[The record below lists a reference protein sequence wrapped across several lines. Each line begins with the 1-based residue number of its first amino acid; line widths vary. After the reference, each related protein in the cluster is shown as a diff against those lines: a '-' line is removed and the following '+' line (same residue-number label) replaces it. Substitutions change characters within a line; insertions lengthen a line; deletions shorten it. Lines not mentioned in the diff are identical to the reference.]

1 MTNLTMPGGRSWK
14 RCRPTRSS
22 PARSTQCSLNRVTP
36 SYASCGGAAS
46 SWPFRRRKPDAASP
60 RSTPASATS
69 PAPRRAG
76 HRPSWKGAGKSAGR
90 WWSALG
96 LVRLDDTSSILR
108 PVAGR
113 TGTPRAGQAAGR
125 DRSKIPGP
133 FRPFAPTGCARRAP
147 ARTGVLREA
156 KRRGLH
162 RIVRRPN
169 WPRDIKMGGSERDR
183 EGVGQES
190 LSMSSRCSLWS
201 SR

>member
-1 MTNLTMPGGRSWK
+1 MPNGLEIR
-14 RCRPTRSS
+14 
-22 PARSTQCSLNRVTP
+22 
-36 SYASCGGAAS
+36 GAPPWGS
-46 SWPFRRRKPDAASP
+46 RQASP
-60 RSTPASATS
+60 R
-69 PAPRRAG
+69 
-76 HRPSWKGAGKSAGR
+76 
-90 WWSALG
+90 
-96 LVRLDDTSSILR
+96 LVSRQTNRL
-108 PVAGR
+108 
-113 TGTPRAGQAAGR
+113 AGR
-125 DRSKIPGP
+125 DRSQIPGP